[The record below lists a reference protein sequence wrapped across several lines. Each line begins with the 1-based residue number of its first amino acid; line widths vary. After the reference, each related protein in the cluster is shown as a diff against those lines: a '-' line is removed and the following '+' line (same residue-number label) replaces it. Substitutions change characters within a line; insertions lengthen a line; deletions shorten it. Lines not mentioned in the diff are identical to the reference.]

1 MDGLNIM
8 VWAEDA
14 KGAET
19 IIKALEKILG
29 ENPEL
34 ILVLHILAPNEL
46 HRYFI
51 GPLEERLDVEDSR
64 RILPGSR
71 LIFHDLDEENPER
84 NFKEIVQNEAIF
96 DILVAS
102 HVFTKLERCDD
113 ETLDEPESSRDF
125 DPFWDSPIQ
134 NESHNSEGEYVPLIK
149 FRPYHHDDMLANWST
164 INQRRMNRIPR
175 HKDHLKGAE
184 YFYMNLGYDEQ
195 RVISQEFMNFPDG
208 W

>member
-1 MDGLNIM
+1 M
-8 VWAEDA
+8 
-14 KGAET
+14 
-19 IIKALEKILG
+19 
-29 ENPEL
+29 
-34 ILVLHILAPNEL
+34 
-46 HRYFI
+46 
-51 GPLEERLDVEDSR
+51 DVEDSR

-149 FRPYHHDDMLANWST
+149 FRPYHTMICSPIGRLS
-164 INQRRMNRIPR
+164 I
-175 HKDHLKGAE
+175 KGE
-184 YFYMNLGYDEQ
+184 DE
-195 RVISQEFMNFPDG
+195 SKA
-208 W
+208 